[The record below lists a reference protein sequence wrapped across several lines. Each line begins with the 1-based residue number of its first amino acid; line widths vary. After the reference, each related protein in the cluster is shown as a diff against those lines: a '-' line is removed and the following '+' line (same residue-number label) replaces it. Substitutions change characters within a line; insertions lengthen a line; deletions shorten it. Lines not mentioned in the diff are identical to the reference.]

1 MNKLKQTPLKDE
13 YDRILRSVGAPELA
27 ARYLYEQM
35 RNGGPLE
42 LVVVYIAPD
51 LKHTVTWL
59 TPSDPEKWRH
69 VQAIAGDVSL
79 EPPDGYP
86 FVRPVDPDR
95 QYPIAALPTMTAAH
109 PSDETRPPE
118 RRREPVTKYDRPKRR
133 RQSLLQE
140 MLDAI
145 LRRKYLQGVPET
157 TSTSAVWQQVA
168 TAWKDECQAR
178 GRKPTEPPSWDTI
191 NRKLGRSRH

>member
-1 MNKLKQTPLKDE
+1 
-13 YDRILRSVGAPELA
+13 
-27 ARYLYEQM
+27 M

-51 LKHTVTWL
+51 LKYTVTRL
-59 TPSDPEKWRH
+59 TPSDREKWRH

-86 FVRPVDPDR
+86 FVRRVDPDR
-95 QYPIAALPTMTAAH
+95 QYPIAAPPTMTAAH
-109 PSDETRPPE
+109 PSDETRPAE
-118 RRREPVTKYDRPKRR
+118 RRREPVTTYDRPKRRR

-140 MLDAI
+140 TLDAI
-145 LRRKYLQGVPET
+145 LRCKYPQGVPET
-157 TSTSAVWQQVA
+157 TSTAALQQKVA
-168 TAWKDECQAR
+168 AAWKAECQAR

-191 NRKLGRSRH
+191 NR